1 MKPKR
6 TTKRGRQI
14 VSKYTTELRYLI
26 ENNFDIGLKD
36 YPIFDENY
44 RESLNQ
50 KIINH
55 YYFREIGMETAELFK
70 RYLNN
75 TMREI
80 IPYYNQLYKSELLE
94 FNPFYNVDKTVTAD
108 KNNNSVSDFVGNIT
122 GKNTQTADTENT
134 QTNNGKQQTTT
145 AATST
150 GESVGDTKGSG
161 KTTTK
166 NKKVSSDTPQGFLSI
181 NSIDNET
188 YASTAEMSNGETVN
202 DYTVNNTKA
211 TSNNSET
218 GMTDQTTADE
228 TKATGNSKSNAT
240 TETDTAN
247 KTTSNDFENYI
258 SHVIGKSEGE
268 TYSEMLMKFR
278 ETFLNIDMMII
289 DELKTCF
296 MMIY

>member
-1 MKPKR
+1 M
-6 TTKRGRQI
+6 
-14 VSKYTTELRYLI
+14 SKYTTELRYLI
-26 ENNFDIGLKD
+26 ENNIDIGLKD

-80 IPYYNQLYKSELLE
+80 MPYYNQLYKSELLE

-108 KNNNSVSDFVGNIT
+108 KNNNSVSDFVGNIS

-150 GESVGDTKGSG
+150 GESVGNS
-161 KTTTK
+161 TTTNK
-166 NKKVSSDTPQGFLSI
+166 NKNVSSDTPQGFLSI
-181 NSIDNET
+181 NSIENET
-188 YASTAEMSNGETVN
+188 YASAAEMGNAESI
-202 DYTVNNTKA
+202 NNSKA
-211 TSNNSET
+211 TSNNAEN
-218 GMTDQTTADE
+218 GITDQTTADE

>member
-1 MKPKR
+1 M
-6 TTKRGRQI
+6 
-14 VSKYTTELRYLI
+14 SKYTTELRYLI

-44 RESLNQ
+44 REPLNR

-80 IPYYNQLYKSELLE
+80 MPYYNQLYKSELLE
-94 FNPFYNVDKTVTAD
+94 FNPFYNVDKTVTSD
-108 KNNNSVSDFVGNIT
+108 KNNNSVSDFVGNIS

-150 GESVGDTKGSG
+150 GESVGNS
-161 KTTTK
+161 TTTNK
-166 NKKVSSDTPQGFLSI
+166 NKNVSSDTPQGFLSI
-181 NSIDNET
+181 NSIENET
-188 YASTAEMSNGETVN
+188 YASAAEMGNAESI
-202 DYTVNNTKA
+202 NNSKA
-211 TSNNSET
+211 TSNNAEN
-218 GMTDQTTADE
+218 GITDQTTADE

>member
-1 MKPKR
+1 M
-6 TTKRGRQI
+6 
-14 VSKYTTELRYLI
+14 SKYTTELRYLI

-44 RESLNQ
+44 REPLNR

-55 YYFREIGMETAELFK
+55 YYFREIGFETAELFK

-75 TMREI
+75 TMNEI
-80 IPYYNQLYKSELLE
+80 MPYYNQLFKSELLE

-108 KNNNSVSDFVGNIT
+108 KNNNSVSDFVGNIS

-150 GESVGDTKGSG
+150 GESVGNS
-161 KTTTK
+161 TTTNK

-181 NSIDNET
+181 NSIENET
-188 YASTAEMSNGETVN
+188 YASVAEMGNAESI
-202 DYTVNNTKA
+202 NNSKA
-211 TSNNSET
+211 TSNNAEN
-218 GMTDQTTADE
+218 GITDQTTADE

>member
-1 MKPKR
+1 M
-6 TTKRGRQI
+6 
-14 VSKYTTELRYLI
+14 SKYTTELRYLI

-44 RESLNQ
+44 REPLNR

-55 YYFREIGMETAELFK
+55 YYFREIGFETAELFK

-75 TMREI
+75 TMNEI
-80 IPYYNQLYKSELLE
+80 MPYYNQLFKSELLE
-94 FNPFYNVDKTVTAD
+94 FNPFYNVDKTVTSD
-108 KNNNSVSDFVGNIT
+108 KNNNSVSDFVGNIS

-150 GESVGDTKGSG
+150 GESVGNS
-161 KTTTK
+161 TTTNK
-166 NKKVSSDTPQGFLSI
+166 NKNVSSDTPQGFLSI

-188 YASTAEMSNGETVN
+188 YASAAEMGNAESI
-202 DYTVNNTKA
+202 NNSKA
-211 TSNNSET
+211 TSNNAEN
-218 GMTDQTTADE
+218 GITDQTTADE

>member
-1 MKPKR
+1 M
-6 TTKRGRQI
+6 
-14 VSKYTTELRYLI
+14 SKYTTELRYLI

-44 RESLNQ
+44 REPLNR

-55 YYFREIGMETAELFK
+55 YYFREIGFETAELFK

-75 TMREI
+75 TMNEI
-80 IPYYNQLYKSELLE
+80 MPYYNQLFKSELLE

-108 KNNNSVSDFVGNIT
+108 KNNNSVSDFVGNIS

-145 AATST
+145 SATST
-150 GESVGDTKGSG
+150 GESVGNS
-161 KTTTK
+161 TTTNK
-166 NKKVSSDTPQGFLSI
+166 NKNVSSDTPQGFLSI

-188 YASTAEMSNGETVN
+188 YASAAEMGNAESI
-202 DYTVNNTKA
+202 NNSKA
-211 TSNNSET
+211 TSNNAEN
-218 GMTDQTTADE
+218 GITDQTTADE

>member
-1 MKPKR
+1 M
-6 TTKRGRQI
+6 
-14 VSKYTTELRYLI
+14 SKYTTELRYLI

-44 RESLNQ
+44 REPLNR

-55 YYFREIGMETAELFK
+55 YYFREIGFETAELFK

-75 TMREI
+75 TMNEI
-80 IPYYNQLYKSELLE
+80 MPYYNQLFKSELLE

-108 KNNNSVSDFVGNIT
+108 KNNNSVSDFVGNIS

-150 GESVGDTKGSG
+150 GESVGNS
-161 KTTTK
+161 TTTNRNK
-166 NKKVSSDTPQGFLSI
+166 NVSSDTPQGFLSI
-181 NSIDNET
+181 NSIENET
-188 YASTAEMSNGETVN
+188 YASAAEMGNAESI
-202 DYTVNNTKA
+202 NNSKA
-211 TSNNSET
+211 TSNNAEN
-218 GMTDQTTADE
+218 GITDQTTADE

>member
-1 MKPKR
+1 M
-6 TTKRGRQI
+6 
-14 VSKYTTELRYLI
+14 SKYTTELRYLI

-44 RESLNQ
+44 REPLNR

-55 YYFREIGMETAELFK
+55 YYFREIGFETAELFK

-80 IPYYNQLYKSELLE
+80 MPYYNQLFKSELLE
-94 FNPFYNVDKTVTAD
+94 FNPFYNVDKTLTAD
-108 KNNNSVSDFVGNIT
+108 KNNNSVSDFVGNIS

-150 GESVGDTKGSG
+150 GESVGNS
-161 KTTTK
+161 TTTNK
-166 NKKVSSDTPQGFLSI
+166 NKNVSSDTPQGFLSI
-181 NSIDNET
+181 NSIENET
-188 YASTAEMSNGETVN
+188 YASAAEMGNAESI
-202 DYTVNNTKA
+202 NNSKA
-211 TSNNSET
+211 TSNNAEN
-218 GMTDQTTADE
+218 GITDQTTADE

>member
-1 MKPKR
+1 M
-6 TTKRGRQI
+6 
-14 VSKYTTELRYLI
+14 SKYTTELRYLI

-80 IPYYNQLYKSELLE
+80 MPYYNQLYKSELLE

-108 KNNNSVSDFVGNIT
+108 KNNNSVSDFVGNIS

-150 GESVGDTKGSG
+150 GESVGNS
-161 KTTTK
+161 TTTNK
-166 NKKVSSDTPQGFLSI
+166 NKNVSSDTPQGFLSI
-181 NSIDNET
+181 NSIENET
-188 YASTAEMSNGETVN
+188 YASAAEMGNAESI
-202 DYTVNNTKA
+202 NNSKA
-211 TSNNSET
+211 TSNNAQN
-218 GMTDQTTADE
+218 GITDQTTADE

>member
-44 RESLNQ
+44 RESLNR

-80 IPYYNQLYKSELLE
+80 MPYYNQLYKSELLE

-108 KNNNSVSDFVGNIT
+108 KNNNSVSDFVGNIS

-150 GESVGDTKGSG
+150 GESVGNS
-161 KTTTK
+161 TTTNK
-166 NKKVSSDTPQGFLSI
+166 NKNVSSDTPQGFLSI
-181 NSIDNET
+181 NSIENET
-188 YASTAEMSNGETVN
+188 YASAAEMGNAESI
-202 DYTVNNTKA
+202 NNSKA
-211 TSNNSET
+211 TSNNAEN
-218 GMTDQTTADE
+218 GITDQTTADK

-247 KTTSNDFENYI
+247 KTTSNDFENYV

>member
-1 MKPKR
+1 M
-6 TTKRGRQI
+6 
-14 VSKYTTELRYLI
+14 SKYTTELRYLI

-44 RESLNQ
+44 REPLNR

-55 YYFREIGMETAELFK
+55 YYFREIAFETAELFK

-75 TMREI
+75 TMNEI
-80 IPYYNQLYKSELLE
+80 MPYYNQLFKSELLE

-108 KNNNSVSDFVGNIT
+108 KNNNSVSDFVGNIS

-150 GESVGDTKGSG
+150 GESVGNS
-161 KTTTK
+161 TTTNK
-166 NKKVSSDTPQGFLSI
+166 NKNVSSDTPQGFLSI
-181 NSIDNET
+181 NSIENET
-188 YASTAEMSNGETVN
+188 YASAAEMGNAESI
-202 DYTVNNTKA
+202 NNSKA
-211 TSNNSET
+211 TSNNAEN
-218 GMTDQTTADE
+218 GITDQTTADE

>member
-1 MKPKR
+1 M
-6 TTKRGRQI
+6 
-14 VSKYTTELRYLI
+14 SKYTTELRYLI
-26 ENNFDIGLKD
+26 ESNFDLGLDD
-36 YPIFDENY
+36 YPIFDESY
-44 RESLNQ
+44 RPLLNE

-70 RYLNN
+70 RYLNQ

-80 IPYYNQLYKSELLE
+80 MPYYNQLYKSELLE

-108 KNNNSVSDFVGNIT
+108 KNNNSVSDFVGNIS

-150 GESVGDTKGSG
+150 GESVGNS
-161 KTTTK
+161 TTTNK
-166 NKKVSSDTPQGFLSI
+166 NKNVSSDTPQGFLSI
-181 NSIDNET
+181 NSIENET
-188 YASTAEMSNGETVN
+188 YASAAEMGNAESI
-202 DYTVNNTKA
+202 NNSKA
-211 TSNNSET
+211 TSNNAEN
-218 GMTDQTTADE
+218 GITDQTTTDE

>member
-1 MKPKR
+1 M
-6 TTKRGRQI
+6 
-14 VSKYTTELRYLI
+14 SKYTTELRYLI

-44 RESLNQ
+44 REPLNR

-75 TMREI
+75 TMKEI
-80 IPYYNQLYKSELLE
+80 MPYYNQLYKSELLE

-108 KNNNSVSDFVGNIT
+108 KNNNSVSDFVGNIS

-150 GESVGDTKGSG
+150 GESVGNS
-161 KTTTK
+161 TTTNK
-166 NKKVSSDTPQGFLSI
+166 NKNVSSDTPQGFLSI
-181 NSIDNET
+181 NTIENET
-188 YASTAEMSNGETVN
+188 YASAAEMGNAESI
-202 DYTVNNTKA
+202 NNSKA
-211 TSNNSET
+211 TSNNAEN
-218 GMTDQTTADE
+218 GITDQTTADE

>member
-1 MKPKR
+1 M
-6 TTKRGRQI
+6 
-14 VSKYTTELRYLI
+14 SKYTTELRYLI

-44 RESLNQ
+44 REPLNQ

-80 IPYYNQLYKSELLE
+80 MPYYNQLYKSELLE

-108 KNNNSVSDFVGNIT
+108 KNNNSVSDFVGNIS

-150 GESVGDTKGSG
+150 GESVGNS
-161 KTTTK
+161 TTTNK
-166 NKKVSSDTPQGFLSI
+166 NKNVSSDTPQGFLSI

-188 YASTAEMSNGETVN
+188 YASAAEMGNAESI
-202 DYTVNNTKA
+202 NNSKA
-211 TSNNSET
+211 TSNNAEN
-218 GMTDQTTADE
+218 GITDQTTADE

>member
-80 IPYYNQLYKSELLE
+80 MPYYNQLYKSELLE

-108 KNNNSVSDFVGNIT
+108 KNNNSVSDFVGNIS

-150 GESVGDTKGSG
+150 GESVGNS
-161 KTTTK
+161 TTTNRNK
-166 NKKVSSDTPQGFLSI
+166 NVSSDTPQGFLSI
-181 NSIDNET
+181 NSIENET
-188 YASTAEMSNGETVN
+188 YASAAEMGNAESI
-202 DYTVNNTKA
+202 NNSKA
-211 TSNNSET
+211 TSNNAEN
-218 GMTDQTTADE
+218 GITDQTTADE

>member
-1 MKPKR
+1 M
-6 TTKRGRQI
+6 
-14 VSKYTTELRYLI
+14 
-26 ENNFDIGLKD
+26 
-36 YPIFDENY
+36 
-44 RESLNQ
+44 
-50 KIINH
+50 
-55 YYFREIGMETAELFK
+55 
-70 RYLNN
+70 
-75 TMREI
+75 
-80 IPYYNQLYKSELLE
+80 
-94 FNPFYNVDKTVTAD
+94 
-108 KNNNSVSDFVGNIT
+108 
-122 GKNTQTADTENT
+122 
-134 QTNNGKQQTTT
+134 
-145 AATST
+145 
-150 GESVGDTKGSG
+150 
-161 KTTTK
+161 
-166 NKKVSSDTPQGFLSI
+166 SI
-181 NSIDNET
+181 NSIENET
-188 YASTAEMSNGETVN
+188 YASAAEMGNAESI
-202 DYTVNNTKA
+202 NNSKA

>member
-1 MKPKR
+1 M
-6 TTKRGRQI
+6 
-14 VSKYTTELRYLI
+14 SKYTTELRYLI

-44 RESLNQ
+44 REPLNR

-55 YYFREIGMETAELFK
+55 YYFREIGFETAELFK

-75 TMREI
+75 TMNEI
-80 IPYYNQLYKSELLE
+80 MPYYNQLFKSELLE

-108 KNNNSVSDFVGNIT
+108 KNNNSVSDFVGNIS

-150 GESVGDTKGSG
+150 GESVGNS
-161 KTTTK
+161 TTTNRNK
-166 NKKVSSDTPQGFLSI
+166 NVSSDTPQGFLSI
-181 NSIDNET
+181 NSIENET
-188 YASTAEMSNGETVN
+188 YASAAEMGNAESI
-202 DYTVNNTKA
+202 NNSKA
-211 TSNNSET
+211 SSNNAEN
-218 GMTDQTTADE
+218 GITDQTTADE

>member
-1 MKPKR
+1 M
-6 TTKRGRQI
+6 
-14 VSKYTTELRYLI
+14 SKYTTELRYLI

-80 IPYYNQLYKSELLE
+80 MPYYNQLYKSELLE

-108 KNNNSVSDFVGNIT
+108 KNNNSVSDFVGNIS

-150 GESVGDTKGSG
+150 GESVGNS
-161 KTTTK
+161 TTTNK
-166 NKKVSSDTPQGFLSI
+166 NKNVSSDTPQGFLSI

-188 YASTAEMSNGETVN
+188 YASAAEMGNAESI
-202 DYTVNNTKA
+202 NNSKA
-211 TSNNSET
+211 TSNNAEN
-218 GMTDQTTADE
+218 GITDQTTADE

>member
-1 MKPKR
+1 M
-6 TTKRGRQI
+6 
-14 VSKYTTELRYLI
+14 SKYTTELRYLI

-55 YYFREIGMETAELFK
+55 YYFREIGFETAELFK

-75 TMREI
+75 TMNEI
-80 IPYYNQLYKSELLE
+80 MPYYNQLFKSELLE

-108 KNNNSVSDFVGNIT
+108 KNNNSVSDFVGNIS

-150 GESVGDTKGSG
+150 GESVGNS
-161 KTTTK
+161 TTTNRNK
-166 NKKVSSDTPQGFLSI
+166 NVSSDTPQGFLSI

-188 YASTAEMSNGETVN
+188 YASAAEMGNAESI
-202 DYTVNNTKA
+202 NNSKA
-211 TSNNSET
+211 TSNNAEN
-218 GMTDQTTADE
+218 GITDQTTADE